1 MKVKGST
8 LIESLVALVIIMM
21 VISISLNVLV
31 SNSRTS
37 SKELTLKS
45 MILIDEVLQEAK
57 RNGNYDS
64 DQFEQDGISIDKSVS
79 FVNRYEGILKIKVK
93 AMTMD
98 RELIEKEEFI
108 YLK

>member
-1 MKVKGST
+1 MKVRGST
-8 LIESLVALVIIMM
+8 LIESLVALVIIMT

-57 RNGNYDS
+57 LNGNYDS
-64 DQFEQDGISIDKSVS
+64 DEFEQEGISIDKSVS
-79 FVNRYEGILKIKVK
+79 FVNRYDGILKIKVK
-93 AMTMD
+93 ASAMD
-98 RELIEKEEFI
+98 QELMEKEEFI